1 MGKPLFN
8 RVLLKVE
15 VIKEKP
21 KFGEEEKKPRVWIE
35 DAAEDCNWAITSN
48 IGSEVRFNGTI
59 LELVEKTE
67 DYQLVLTHETNVLQL
82 V

>member
-21 KFGEEEKKPRVWIE
+21 LFGEEEKKPRVWIE
-35 DAAEDCNWAITSN
+35 DAADDCNPTVTKN

-67 DYQLVLTHETNVLQL
+67 DYQLVLTHETNILQL